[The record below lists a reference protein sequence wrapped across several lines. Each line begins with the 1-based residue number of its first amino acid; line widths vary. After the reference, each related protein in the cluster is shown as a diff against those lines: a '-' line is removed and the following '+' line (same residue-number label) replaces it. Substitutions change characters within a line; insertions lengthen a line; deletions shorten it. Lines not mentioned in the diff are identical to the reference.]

1 MINCLYEPITSNT
14 IIEDNLFLSDPFEG
28 INNNYFFNEDFNTII
43 DHQFDY
49 DMETNSNEQEINHS
63 NDNNQINNII
73 NNNNINNNNDNN
85 TNSNNIN
92 NNNNIIS
99 NNINNNSILEF
110 RFEPRNRGRN
120 KNIKN
125 KLTKTK
131 FIKALNKDSD
141 CCIICL
147 QEFKNNQKIYKLSCN
162 HIFHIRCL
170 NKEIKYRQKCPTCRK
185 KF

>member
-1 MINCLYEPITSNT
+1 MLSFFNEHITSNT
-14 IIEDNLFLSDPFEG
+14 VIEDNLFSSDPFG
-28 INNNYFFNEDFNTII
+28 YINNNYIFNEDFNNII
-43 DHQFDY
+43 DHQIDY

-92 NNNNIIS
+92 NNNNII
-99 NNINNNSILEF
+99 NDSIFEF
-110 RFEPRNRGRN
+110 RFEPRNKRRN